1 MKRLLVVLLVAA
13 VLASSCAESDP
24 ITADPGPV
32 TTAPSPSPTP
42 PPTTATTTT
51 TAAPLPA
58 SDVTTRLGLGDSR
71 YPELGNGGYNVAHY
85 TIDLTF
91 DPEPATVNAL
101 VTIDAAA
108 TEPLGGFSLDFVGFD
123 VTAVR
128 VNDEAA
134 SFDRLDGELII
145 ELPSVVAAGEDF
157 TTTIAYNGTPQPV
170 LSQALP
176 FEVGW
181 RSDTAGINYVVAEP
195 DGGRSWLPLND
206 HPSDKATYTFL
217 ITVPEPLVAAA
228 NGTLTEKIT
237 DLGWSTW
244 VWESTDPMASYL
256 ATVVIGEIEIVVD
269 EASSAES
276 GVTIRNVL
284 PPDLATT
291 LPAPLERQGEMI
303 AFFSNLF
310 GPYPFDT
317 YGIAVVGDFEAALEN
332 QTLSI
337 FGRGLVEFP
346 AFFETVLV
354 HELAHQWFGN
364 SVTPADWGDIWLN
377 EGFATYAEWLWIEF
391 TRGSAAYEA
400 TVNGERNRLA
410 LTADLRPPGDPAAED
425 LFSVSVYVWG
435 GLVLH
440 ALRLEIGD
448 EAFFE
453 TLRTYYATYEDSI
466 ATTADFIAVA
476 EAVSGSDL
484 SDLFD
489 QWLYS
494 ATVPD
499 LPSTAG

>member
-1 MKRLLVVLLVAA
+1 MAAILV
-13 VLASSCAESDP
+13 SSCAESDP
-24 ITADPGPV
+24 LPADPGPETAAPPPSTTTLV
-32 TTAPSPSPTP
+32 TT
-42 PPTTATTTT
+42 TTTT
-51 TAAPLPA
+51 TAPPVPL
-58 SDVTTRLGLGDSR
+58 SDATTRLGLGDSR
-71 YPELGNGGYNVAHY
+71 YPELGNGGYDVAHY
-85 TIDLTF
+85 TVDLTF
-91 DPEPATVNAL
+91 DPEHDMLSAL
-101 VTIDAAA
+101 VSIDATA
-108 TEPLGGFSLDFVGFD
+108 TEPVDTISLDFIGFD
-123 VTAVR
+123 ITAVK
-128 VNDEAA
+128 VDNESVD
-134 SFDRLDGELII
+134 FDRSNGKLNVR
-145 ELPSVVAAGEDF
+145 LPAVVAAGDSF
-157 TTTIAYNGTPQPV
+157 VIAIAYTGTPQAVP
-170 LSQALP
+170 SQALP

-181 RSDTAGINYVVAEP
+181 RTDAAGIRYVVAEP

-228 NGTLTEKIT
+228 NGTLQERIT

-276 GVTIRNVL
+276 GVAVRNVL
-284 PPDLATT
+284 PADLATA
-291 LPAPLERQGEMI
+291 LPIPLERQGEMI
-303 AFFSNLF
+303 EFFAKLF
-310 GPYPFDT
+310 GSYPFDS

-337 FGRGLVEFP
+337 FGRSVVEFP

-377 EGFATYAEWLWIEF
+377 EGFATYAEWLWLEH
-391 TRGSAAYEA
+391 TRGRAAYEA
-400 TVNGERNRLA
+400 TIGGERNRLTLA
-410 LTADLRPPGDPAAED
+410 ADLQPPGDPLAED

-435 GLVLH
+435 GLTLH
-440 ALRLEIGD
+440 ALRVEIGD
-448 EAFFE
+448 DAFFE
-453 TLRTYYATYEDSI
+453 TLQTYYATYENSI
-466 ATTADFIAVA
+466 ATTADFIAIA

-484 SDLFD
+484 SALFD

-494 ATVPD
+494 EVVPE